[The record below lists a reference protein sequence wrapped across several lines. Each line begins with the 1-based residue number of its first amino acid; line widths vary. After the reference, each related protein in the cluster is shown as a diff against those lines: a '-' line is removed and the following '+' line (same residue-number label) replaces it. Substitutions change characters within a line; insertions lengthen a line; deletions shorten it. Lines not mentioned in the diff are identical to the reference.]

1 MSLSQATD
9 ITGGASLRSPSSYTT
24 TTTAGFSAETLSTP
38 KTTMDPVLPL
48 TIVKRKKVG
57 MQAPHH
63 KVKAPASAQQA
74 PLEVVQEESE
84 PPSSASSTYS
94 FDLSRSLSSP
104 RSSYDSKRSVS
115 TADTSPAPSLKRV
128 SLDDSHND
136 TQEATATTTKEQ
148 KPTKM
153 PCGTSFLHMG
163 PPTPIS
169 TSPIPPA
176 SPPKP
181 TRPPRNPLRQQR
193 KPAPTAPLPPTPN
206 DELPSRSNHPR
217 LRPPKVVPQ
226 PVVIQT
232 PPLQVLRPQY
242 SLPQLPVAR
251 PATAPHASSS
261 SSPSYYDT
269 SRNTSTTSLSST
281 RSAQTTSNVALTQFE
296 KRAARQALTSRGR
309 STLSSEASDA
319 QPVFVYAFLSDSI
332 ILSLLFT
339 RDLQK
344 DVQRQ
349 PARIASGYEMSIL
362 EGGRSNYPLLVPTP
376 ASQQQSAV
384 EGFLIYNLSESDRRK
399 LQDFP
404 FHPHWRRNSTPQ
416 KTTPLFEMIE
426 VDVDDG
432 TGKIVKATT
441 IAWKKD
447 VTKVTGLKL
456 IPKAWDAEKGRK
468 ACVKAYLSVYCT
480 PEKSA
485 ERLKMKKKGQKKQL
499 RAKDDIAVVLRNV
512 QSLA

>member
-24 TTTAGFSAETLSTP
+24 TIAGFSAETLSTP

-63 KVKAPASAQQA
+63 HKGKAPTAGQQA

-94 FDLSRSLSSP
+94 FDLSRSSSSP

-136 TQEATATTTKEQ
+136 TQEAPATTSKEQ

-226 PVVIQT
+226 LVVIQT
-232 PPLQVLRPQY
+232 PPLQVLRPQH
-242 SLPQLPVAR
+242 SLPQLPVPR
-251 PATAPHASSS
+251 PATAPHASS

-269 SRNTSTTSLSST
+269 SRNTSTSSLSST
-281 RSAQTTSNVALTQFE
+281 RTAQTTSNVALTPFE
-296 KRAARQALTSRGR
+296 KRAAH
-309 STLSSEASDA
+309 A

-349 PARIASGYEMSIL
+349 SARIVSGYEMSIL

-384 EGFLIYNLSESDRRK
+384 EGFLIYGLSDSDRRK

-404 FHPHWRRNSTPQ
+404 FHPHWRRNSTPE

-426 VDVDDG
+426 VEVDDG